1 MQHDVAH
8 DIAFTQTGREERAN
22 AASHAAGLLLA
33 MLAVPALA
41 QQLDIA
47 RHPLRELGVQVF
59 IASMVLM
66 YGVSAAYHAVPVG
79 PAKRWLRK
87 CDHAVI
93 FVFIAGSFTPFGL
106 LALQHGHTAG
116 PLDPAATLAAVWVV
130 ALAGMAL
137 KFDGRLRH
145 RLLSTGLY
153 LGFGWLVAAVAQP
166 TLLLVPPSGLRLV
179 VAGGVAYSLGSLFFL
194 LDRRMPYSHLIWH
207 LFVITGSLCHFMAV
221 QRML

>member
-1 MQHDVAH
+1 MQHDIV
-8 DIAFTQTGREERAN
+8 FTQTGQEERAN
-22 AASHAAGLLLA
+22 AASHAVGLLLA

-41 QQLDIA
+41 MQLDLA
-47 RHPLRELGVQVF
+47 RDPLRDLGVRVF
-59 IASMVLM
+59 TASMVLM
-66 YGVSAAYHAVPVG
+66 YGVSAAYHAAPVG
-79 PAKRWLRK
+79 AAKRWLRK

-93 FVFIAGSFTPFGL
+93 FVFIAGSYTPFGL
-106 LALQHGHTAG
+106 VALQHGHAG
-116 PLDPAATLAAVWVV
+116 HGLDPAATLAAVWVA
-130 ALAGMAL
+130 ALAGMVL

-166 TLLLVPPSGLRLV
+166 TLLLLPPSGLRLV

-194 LDRRMPYSHLIWH
+194 LDRRMPYSHLVWH
-207 LFVITGSLCHFMAV
+207 LFVITGSVCHFLAV

>member
-1 MQHDVAH
+1 MQHDMV
-8 DIAFTQTGREERAN
+8 FTQTGQEERAN
-22 AASHAAGLLLA
+22 AASHALGLLLA

-41 QQLDIA
+41 MQLDFA
-47 RHPLRELGVQVF
+47 HDPLRDLGVRVF
-59 IASMVLM
+59 TASMVLM
-66 YGVSAAYHAVPVG
+66 YGVSAAYHAAPVG
-79 PAKRWLRK
+79 AAKRWLRK

-93 FVFIAGSFTPFGL
+93 FVFIAGSYTPFGL
-106 LALQHGHTAG
+106 VALQHGHAG
-116 PLDPAATLAAVWVV
+116 HGLDPAATLAAVWVA

-166 TLLLVPPSGLRLV
+166 TLLLLPPSGLRLV

-194 LDRRMPYSHLIWH
+194 LDRRMPYSHLVWH
-207 LFVITGSLCHFMAV
+207 LFVITGSVCHFLAV